1 MEKFKKLLP
10 AFLIML
16 GLFGIGLGIS
26 SGLRSLTADQR
37 VVSVRGLAER
47 EVMADVVTWPIV
59 VKFMGNSLPDLY
71 NEVNS
76 TNQQV
81 VDFLKVNNVKEDE
94 ISINAPEITDQQ
106 ANSYNNNTRV
116 LNRYLVTSVIVVT
129 SSDIENINSL
139 IKRQGE
145 LLKKGIAISTEDWNY
160 QVSYDFTGLNKIKPE
175 MIAEATENAR
185 EAAKKFADDSGSK
198 IGKIKTAS
206 QGQFTIENRDNFTPY
221 IKNVRV
227 VTSITYFIED

>member
-81 VDFLKVNNVKEDE
+81 VDFLKANNVKEDE

-106 ANSYNNNTRV
+106 ANSYNNTRV

-175 MIAEATENAR
+175 MIAEATKNAR